1 MKTKTITTALAAF
14 LLSVP
19 SQAALVDLGNV
30 TQDTNSG
37 LSWLDATA
45 TAGMSYNDVSL
56 QLGPGGAFEGYRYA
70 TLPELESFLVGAG
83 GTAPFLG
90 SDELPLD
97 GWVTVLLDLWGI
109 TAASQPEFNLYT
121 SVLWGESVTS
131 TQTEFAFV
139 INPETGKRQRVEVE
153 VTAARV
159 ETGILQN
166 FYGGGYATARFG
178 VGEYQLQKTDY
189 FSSELGSALVTGV
202 QNVPEPSGATLLG
215 LGGLALVFRRR
226 RG

>member
-1 MKTKTITTALAAF
+1 MKPNIITAAMAGF
-14 LLSVP
+14 LLMAP
-19 SQAALVDLGNV
+19 SHAALIDLGNV

-45 TAGMSYNDVSL
+45 TDGMSYNDVSL

-70 TLPELESFLVGAG
+70 TLPELESFLVAAG

-90 SDELPLD
+90 GNQLPLE

-109 TAASQPEFNLYT
+109 TANQPGFNVYT
-121 SVLWGESVTS
+121 TVLWGESVVS
-131 TQTEFAFV
+131 TQTEIDFV
-139 INPETGKRQRVEVE
+139 INPETGKPERVEVE

-178 VGEYQLQKTDY
+178 VDQYQIQKADY
-189 FSSELGSALVTGV
+189 SASELGSALVTGV
-202 QNVPEPSGATLLG
+202 QNVPEPSGTALFG
-215 LGGLALVFRRR
+215 LAGLALVLRRR

>member
-1 MKTKTITTALAAF
+1 MI
-14 LLSVP
+14 
-19 SQAALVDLGNV
+19 
-30 TQDTNSG
+30 
-37 LSWLDATA
+37 
-45 TAGMSYNDVSL
+45 
-56 QLGPGGAFEGYRYA
+56 
-70 TLPELESFLVGAG
+70 
-83 GTAPFLG
+83 
-90 SDELPLD
+90 
-97 GWVTVLLDLWGI
+97 
-109 TAASQPEFNLYT
+109 
-121 SVLWGESVTS
+121 S
-131 TQTEFAFV
+131 TQTEIDFV
-139 INPETGKRQRVEVE
+139 INPETGKPQRVVVE

-189 FSSELGSALVTGV
+189 FSSDLGSALVTGV

>member
-1 MKTKTITTALAAF
+1 MKTKTITTITALAAF

-19 SQAALVDLGNV
+19 SQAALIDLGNV
-30 TQDTNSG
+30 TRDTNSG
-37 LSWLDATA
+37 LDWLDATA

-56 QLGPGGAFEGYRYA
+56 QLGPGGDFEGYRYA
-70 TLPELESFLVGAG
+70 TLPELESFLVAAG

-90 SDELPLD
+90 SDQLPLD
-97 GWVTVLLDLWGI
+97 GWVTVLLNLWGI
-109 TAASQPEFNLYT
+109 TANQPEFNVYT
-121 SVLWGESVTS
+121 SVLWGESVIS
-131 TQTEFAFV
+131 TQTEIDFV
-139 INPETGKRQRVEVE
+139 INPETGKPQRVAVE

-178 VGEYQLQKTDY
+178 VGQYDLQKADY
-189 FSSELGSALVTGV
+189 SGSQLGSALVQV
-202 QNVPEPSGATLLG
+202 VPEPSSVTLLG